1 MIGDR
6 RCCVKNRSSTRH
18 EALLNMQQQY
28 LEALRNREREAV
40 QFIVLLASALGGFAW
55 ALKLV
60 PDLKDNLLSFVAISV
75 GVLILLMLGAAH
87 SLALGYNYRY
97 LILQLRKVETAL
109 SVKQY
114 VLRAWDKPISCRNE
128 TDPACDHEFTPPEI
142 IKQFW
147 IAYLWGIAVVAS
159 TASIVVSQV
168 EIFVATLV
176 AFLGIYLI
184 ILGAKYIPS
193 VYLGE
198 LNAIKRGEEVP

>member
-6 RCCVKNRSSTRH
+6 RCCVRNRSSARH
-18 EALLNMQQQY
+18 VALLNMQQQY

-114 VLRAWDKPISCRNE
+114 VLRAWDKPISCSSE
-128 TDPACDHEFTPPEI
+128 TDQACEDKFTPPEI

-147 IAYLWGIAVVAS
+147 IAYLWGIVLVTLATFFVVYTVNLFLA
-159 TASIVVSQV
+159 TAIVFWGVC
-168 EIFVATLV
+168 L
-176 AFLGIYLI
+176 LI
-184 ILGAKYIPS
+184 LSAIYIPS
-193 VYLGE
+193 VYKKK
-198 LNAIKRGEEVP
+198 LNDIKINEAAT

>member
-1 MIGDR
+1 M
-6 RCCVKNRSSTRH
+6 
-18 EALLNMQQQY
+18 NMQQQY

-97 LILQLRKVETAL
+97 LILQLRKVKNAL
-109 SVKQY
+109 GVKQY
-114 VLRAWDKPISCRNE
+114 VLRAWDKPISCSSE
-128 TDPACDHEFTPPEI
+128 TDQACEDKFTPPEI
-142 IKQFW
+142 IKQLW

-176 AFLGIYLI
+176 AFLGICLI

-193 VYLGE
+193 VYLGK